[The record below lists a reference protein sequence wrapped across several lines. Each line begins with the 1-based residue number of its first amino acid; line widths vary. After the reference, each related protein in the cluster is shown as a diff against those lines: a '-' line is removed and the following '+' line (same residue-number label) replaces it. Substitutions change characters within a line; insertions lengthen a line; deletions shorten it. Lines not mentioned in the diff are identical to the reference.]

1 MLNGNVLIIVMKK
14 YFNFCWLV
22 AVNFTVPH
30 QSLQSPLNGKANTTY
45 CGFNPKALTEAGIDE
60 TFFLMNYFRDNK
72 IR

>member
-14 YFNFCWLV
+14 YFNSYWLL
-22 AVNFTVPH
+22 AVNFNVSH
-30 QSLQSPLNGKANTTY
+30 QNLQSSLTGKANTTF